1 MAPASRF
8 VIRSTGCG
16 RFLGILLILIAL
28 IVLLAN
34 SGLGIP
40 SKYARWWPV
49 IVIALGVLLLIRHYW
64 NLFFKR
70 NRAGNVF
77 EAGVI
82 PRLGGGDRSW
92 RPPALPIIIIAL
104 GVWRLAVN
112 FHWVSTPVLVAIL
125 LLAIGALLL
134 SGSVRASMSRT

>member
-64 NLFFKR
+64 NLFFSR

-125 LLAIGALLL
+125 LLALGALLL